1 MRKTKFRGK
10 LKNKY
15 AEEWFYGDLISSNH
29 TDGTLDYYI
38 ITEYYISLDGKIEV
52 GTCQSPKVETETVG
66 QYTGLKDKN
75 GVEIYEGDIVFV
87 PEETDIATICWDEE
101 SAMFIIVFDN
111 WFTDFD
117 HLNGEDLEVI
127 GNIYDNK
134 ELLEE
139 E

>member
-1 MRKTKFRGK
+1 MREIKYRGK
-10 LKNKY
+10 LINKY
-15 AEEWFYGDLISSNH
+15 VEEWFYGDLITVKNE
-29 TDGTLDYYI
+29 DGTVDYYI
-38 ITEYYISLDGKIEV
+38 IADDYTSEDDTIEL

-75 GVEIYEGDIVFV
+75 GVEIYEGDIVYV
-87 PEETDIATICWDEE
+87 AEEADIATICWDEE
-101 SAMFIIVFDN
+101 TAMFIIVFDN

-134 ELLEE
+134 ELLEV
-139 E
+139 